1 MDGAKA
7 RADATRVRPMVTI
20 KHDFAAAMEI
30 TQKETLCA
38 QHALTHHLYVAS
50 VSWNPRRVPIPNS
63 VRLAR
68 TKKNR
73 AITRPHSRH
82 PLGLFLLRA
91 RSKRECKRA
100 GGLVLVCV
108 HAALA
113 RLVVAALRRFRWLR
127 PVLLNATRCCHRPV
141 AATFAMVGP
150 CCAG

>member
-63 VRLAR
+63 VRQAR
-68 TKKNR
+68 TKR
-73 AITRPHSRH
+73 TVRSRLSLAT
-82 PLGLFLLRA
+82 PSWPFFTP
-91 RSKRECKRA
+91 STIKRECVRGWA
-100 GGLVLVCV
+100 GACVCV
-108 HAALA
+108 CVRVAVAL
-113 RLVVAALRRFRWLR
+113 LVVALRRFHRLC
-127 PVLLNATRCCHRPV
+127 RCR
-141 AATFAMVGP
+141 
-150 CCAG
+150 

>member
-63 VRLAR
+63 VRQAR

-73 AITRPHSRH
+73 AITHALIRDT
-82 PLGLFLLRA
+82 LLAFLYSEHDQNVSAKERVGWCL
-91 RSKRECKRA
+91 
-100 GGLVLVCV
+100 CV
-108 HAALA
+108 YMQ
-113 RLVVAALRRFRWLR
+113 RWR
-127 PVLLNATRCCHRPV
+127 VWW
-141 AATFAMVGP
+141 
-150 CCAG
+150 